1 VARAL
6 KRAVFLD
13 RDGTINKEVGY
24 LDDPERFELL
34 PGAGRAIARLNRAGL
49 PVVVVSNQSGV
60 ARGYFSI
67 DILTAIDW
75 KMADL
80 LARDGAS
87 LEGVYYCPH
96 HPEAELLEYRQ
107 ECTCRK
113 PKPGLIQMASDDLDL
128 SPADSFVIGDKLADV
143 QAGQALGAR
152 SILLLSG
159 YGRAELRKLEAS
171 RDKRPDHVARDLV
184 AATDWVLDKIG

>member
-1 VARAL
+1 VAKAL

-34 PGAGRAIARLNRAGL
+34 PGVGKAIARLNRAGL

-67 DILTAIDW
+67 DILTAMDW

-80 LARDGAS
+80 LAREGAF

-96 HPEAELLEYRQ
+96 HPEAELVEYRR
-107 ECTCRK
+107 ECKCRK

-128 SPADSFVIGDKLADV
+128 SPADSFVIGDRLADV

-152 SILLLSG
+152 SILVLSG

-171 RDKRPDHVARDLV
+171 GETRPGHVARDL
-184 AATDWVLDKIG
+184 AAAVDWVLDQIG